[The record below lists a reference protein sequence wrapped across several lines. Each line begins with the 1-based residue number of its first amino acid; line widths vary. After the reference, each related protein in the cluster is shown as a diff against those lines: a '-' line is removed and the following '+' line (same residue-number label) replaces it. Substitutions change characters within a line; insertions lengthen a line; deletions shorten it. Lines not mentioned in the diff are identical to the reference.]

1 MIRHLWRTNKW
12 MEFISKIGE
21 GIRENDREGK
31 GKDKVRETL
40 NVFNIILYKYS

>member
-40 NVFNIILYKYS
+40 SKTNMNL

>member
-1 MIRHLWRTNKW
+1 